1 MIQFRTA
8 DERAAMKKRRK
19 RLRGMRKGV
28 DNSRMQNR
36 GGEYGGAI
44 TNEEQRAIQSGQEK
58 IRSNIQ
64 NIGVAAA
71 TQLATGGLGTVAGNT
86 FNAALQGA
94 QQAGDASKALRLSR
108 AADNFDRFRKGISQ
122 AGDMVD
128 VIREMQ
134 GYGVNPGAEET
145 IEPSGPEYQYDFFTP
160 YSFDE

>member
-8 DERAAMKKRRK
+8 EERDAMKKQRK

-36 GGEYGGAI
+36 GGEYGGSI
-44 TNEEQRAIQSGQEK
+44 TNEEQRAIQSGKEK

-71 TQLATGGLGTVAGNT
+71 TSLATGGLGTVAGNT

-94 QQAGDASKALRLSR
+94 QQAGDVSKALRLSR
-108 AADNFDRFRKGISQ
+108 AADNFDRFRQGISQ
-122 AGDMVD
+122 AGNMVD

-145 IEPSGPEYQYDFFTP
+145 TEPSGPEYQYDFFTP
-160 YSFDE
+160 YSLDE